1 MHYREHWSRHLFMAA
16 TYTILIVLALLC
28 LFPLVHVLAISFSS
42 GNAAAAG
49 QVVLWP
55 VDFTTKAYEFALG
68 RPEFG
73 RAFWVSIQRVLLGT
87 TVNMVLTVLVAYPL
101 SKESSDFK
109 WRTVYVWIFVLTML
123 FSGGLIPLYMVV
135 RETHLLNS
143 IWALILPNAV
153 PVFNVVLL
161 LNFFRG
167 LPREL
172 EEAALMD
179 GASHWR
185 ILWEIY
191 IPLSKPALATLTLF
205 TVVFHWNSWFD
216 GLIFMNSPAMYPLQS
231 YLQTLLQQDLF
242 SFSGTGMDQRM
253 LQLVSD
259 QTLRAAQIFLAAIPI
274 LLVYPFLQRY
284 FVKGIVLGSVKG

>member
-1 MHYREHWSRHLFMAA
+1 MHYKEHWSRHLFVAA
-16 TYTILIVLALLC
+16 TYVTLIALALLC
-28 LFPLVHVLAISFSS
+28 LFPLIHVLAISFSS
-42 GNAAAAG
+42 ANAAAAG
-49 QVVLWP
+49 EVVLWP
-55 VDFTTKAYEFALG
+55 VGFTTKAYEFALD

-73 RAFWVSIQRVLLGT
+73 RAFLVSLQRVVLGT
-87 TVNMVLTVLVAYPL
+87 AVNMVLTVLVAYPL
-101 SKESSDFK
+101 SKENTEFPM
-109 WRTVYVWIFVLTML
+109 RTVYVWIFVLTML

-161 LNFFRG
+161 LNFFRA
-167 LPREL
+167 LPKEL

-185 ILWEIY
+185 ILWQIY
-191 IPLSKPALATLTLF
+191 LPLSKPALATLTLF
-205 TVVFHWNSWFD
+205 TVVYHWNSWFD
-216 GLIFMNSPAMYPLQS
+216 GLIFMNSPAKYPLQS
-231 YLQTLLQQDLF
+231 YLQTLLQADIFQ
-242 SFSGTGMDQRM
+242 FSGSGMDQRM

-274 LLVYPFLQRY
+274 LIVYPFLQRY
-284 FVKGIVLGSVKG
+284 FVKGVVLGSVKG

>member
-1 MHYREHWSRHLFMAA
+1 MHYREHWSRHLFMAG
-16 TYTILIVLALLC
+16 TYTTLIVLALLC
-28 LFPLVHVLAISFSS
+28 LFPLLHVLAISFSS
-42 GNAAAAG
+42 ANAAAAG
-49 QVVLWP
+49 EVVLWP
-55 VDFTTKAYEFALG
+55 VNFTTKAYEFALD
-68 RPEFG
+68 RPEL
-73 RAFWVSIQRVLLGT
+73 RQAFLVSIQRVLLGT

-101 SKESSDFK
+101 SKETADFR
-109 WRTVYVWIFVLTML
+109 WRTVYVWTFVLTML

-172 EEAALMD
+172 EEAALVD

-191 IPLSKPALATLTLF
+191 LPLSKPALATLTLF

-216 GLIFMNSPAMYPLQS
+216 GLIFMNSPVMYPLQS

-242 SFSGTGMDQRM
+242 QFSGTGMDQRM

-284 FVKGIVLGSVKG
+284 FVKGVVLGSVKG

>member
-1 MHYREHWSRHLFMAA
+1 MHYREHWSRHLFMAV
-16 TYTILIVLALLC
+16 TYTTLIGLALLC
-28 LFPLVHVLAISFSS
+28 LFPLLHVLAISFSS
-42 GNAAAAG
+42 ANAAAAG
-49 QVVLWP
+49 EVVLWP
-55 VDFTTKAYEFALG
+55 VNFTTKAYEFALD

-73 RAFWVSIQRVLLGT
+73 RAFLVSVQRVLLGT

-101 SKESSDFK
+101 SKESADFR

-191 IPLSKPALATLTLF
+191 LPLSKPALATLTLF

-216 GLIFMNSPAMYPLQS
+216 GLIFMNSPAKYPLQS

-242 SFSGTGMDQRM
+242 QFSGTGMDQRM

-274 LLVYPFLQRY
+274 LVIYPFLQRY
-284 FVKGIVLGSVKG
+284 FVKGVVLGSVKG